1 MKILNEIKRNEQK
14 SSSRKIFVTFI
25 ILLLFFG
32 ISRPSSSEDWT
43 MYRKNPENNGYT
55 ESKVTITNNIKWIK
69 NLNGEIFTSPIIAD
83 GKVFVAANNQI
94 IILDE
99 ETGEEINNISVK
111 NTESSSS
118 LLYYQDKI
126 YYSNGGLSCYNA
138 TNGTMIWHKSGSIC
152 GSPIFFEGKIL
163 INGYEII
170 ALDPYTGDKIW
181 ETEPGIGY
189 DYHYFPFYEASPS
202 IAKDENLIFICVGDY
217 GPDTEPAIP
226 GIWCAILG
234 FDIDTGEQEWEMHFD
249 GYHFDTTCVVENGYI
264 YINHGY
270 VINISSKEAFTEIIP
285 YSYNTDTLPVIT
297 ENIIYCAYSGGVLCI
312 NINGTL
318 IWEYFEEET
327 YFSSPTVT
335 KNQVLIGNS
344 NGWIYSI
351 DKENGNILWSFKTEG
366 NKCLS
371 PVVADGYV
379 FVATDNGYVYCF
391 DEQDESNGN
400 WILGLGLVVIIITLI
415 ILIGLNRYL
424 KKRKQ

>member
-1 MKILNEIKRNEQK
+1 MMKIFNKIKRNEQNL
-14 SSSRKIFVTFI
+14 SPRRIFVIFI
-25 ILLLFFG
+25 IILFLFCS
-32 ISRPSSSEDWT
+32 ISPLSYGEDWT
-43 MYRKNPENNGYT
+43 MYRKNLENNGYT
-55 ESKVTITNNIKWIK
+55 ESKVTTTNNIKWIK

-111 NTESSSS
+111 NTDSSSS

-126 YYSNGGLSCYNA
+126 YYGSGGLNCYNA

-152 GSPIFFEGKIL
+152 GSPIYFDGKVFYNEGYKIS
-163 INGYEII
+163 
-170 ALDPYTGDKIW
+170 ALDPNTGVKIW
-181 ETEPGIGY
+181 ENELNY
-189 DYHYFPFYEASPS
+189 DRFGKCSPS
-202 IAKDENLIFICVGDY
+202 IDKNEDLVFICVPED

-285 YSYNTDTLPVIT
+285 YSFDTDTLPVIT
-297 ENIIYCAYSGGVLCI
+297 ENRSYCAYSGGVLCI
-312 NINGTL
+312 NVNGTL

-344 NGWIYSI
+344 KGWIYSI
-351 DKENGNILWSFKTEG
+351 DKENGKMLWSFKTEG

-371 PVVADGYV
+371 PVVADGYI
-379 FVATDNGYVYCF
+379 FVATDNGYLYCF
-391 DEQDESNGN
+391 DEKDESKGN
-400 WILGLGLVVIIITLI
+400 WIFVIGSVLIIIALI
-415 ILIGLNRYL
+415 ILVGLNRYV
-424 KKRKQ
+424 KKRK